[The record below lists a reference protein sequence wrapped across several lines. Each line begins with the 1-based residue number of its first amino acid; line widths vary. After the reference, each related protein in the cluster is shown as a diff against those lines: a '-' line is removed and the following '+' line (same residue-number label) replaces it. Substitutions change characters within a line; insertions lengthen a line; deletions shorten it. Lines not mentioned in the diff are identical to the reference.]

1 MENPPDDE
9 HKEVP
14 LKQARAFFTANP
26 TVETLRLWATKGVQ
40 YKPIAKN
47 ATPRKP
53 VVLKTSSEGKTYFT
67 TRAWAR
73 EFQEACT
80 KARSANKGK
89 R

>member
-1 MENPPDDE
+1 MEHPPDDE

-40 YKPIAKN
+40 YKPVSKT

-53 VVLKTSSEGKTYFT
+53 VVLKTASEGKNYFT
-67 TRAWAR
+67 TKAWAKA
-73 EFQEACT
+73 FQEACT
-80 KARSANKGK
+80 KARFANKRK